1 MNEST
6 FQSAAADANFDELMK
21 NFKLNCPIK
30 KINLKLEEP
39 NAIVGMWL
47 LSTENSIERIR
58 EKADTDDLN
67 GDTILFFTNQHI
79 VELGNI
85 LYGMLSLV
93 AANAGLNAAGV
104 PDLISDYMMICK
116 EIPTYDHYMTRVT
129 NMIIQSIGGPDSMN
143 PIKEKIR
150 DILYSVI
157 FLSYAALDEF
167 AAEAI
172 EGFQKSLDKDKK
184 DE

>member
-1 MNEST
+1 MNET
-6 FQSAAADANFDELMK
+6 AFQSAAADANFDELMK

-47 LSTENSIERIR
+47 LSTKDAIDRIK
-58 EKADTDDLN
+58 EKADTENLDGN
-67 GDTILFFTNQHI
+67 TILFFTNQHI

-85 LYGMLSLV
+85 LFGMLSLV
-93 AANAGLNAAGV
+93 AANAGLNSSGV

-116 EIPTYDHYMTRVT
+116 EIPTYDHYMNRVT
-129 NMIIQSIGGPDSMN
+129 NMIMSSIGGPESMA

-157 FLSYAALDEF
+157 FLPYNALDEF
-167 AAEAI
+167 ANEAI
-172 EGFQKSLDKDKK
+172 EGFQKSMGEKH
-184 DE
+184 E